1 MGDSLLVGGGAGGG
15 VRTKS
20 ITWDAYQM
28 LSDSDKNNPYV
39 KWLITDRD
47 ASEFIS
53 RYGTSLIPVC
63 TNWEAYRNSSIDEQL
78 DPGTLWIITDMDV
91 EDLAALG
98 IDVSSGSKYYT
109 IEGAAVPNVSVKDV
123 AGGKVYGNSANSLYT
138 LETVMNELSTLR
150 KTVEELKG
158 ILGLE

>member
-28 LSDSDKNNPYV
+28 LSDTDKNNPYV

-53 RYGTSLIPVC
+53 KYGVNLAPVC
-63 TNWEAYRNSSIDEQL
+63 TTWEGYRNSTPDEQL
-78 DPGTLWIITDMDV
+78 DPGTLWLITDIDV
-91 EDLAALG
+91 EDLAAFG
-98 IDVSSGSKYYT
+98 IDVSSGANYYT
-109 IEGAAVPNVSVKDV
+109 IGGPESGVSVTNF
-123 AGGKVYGNSANSLYT
+123 AGTRVYGKSIDSVYN
-138 LETVMNELSTLR
+138 LETAMNEINELR
-150 KTVEELKG
+150 AELTQIKEA
-158 ILGLE
+158 LGLE

>member
-28 LSDSDKNNPYV
+28 LSDTDKNNPYV

-53 RYGTSLIPVC
+53 KYGVNLAPVC
-63 TNWEAYRNSSIDEQL
+63 TTWEGYCNSSVDEQL
-78 DPGTLWIITDMDV
+78 DPGTLWVIVDMDV

-109 IEGAAVPNVSVKDV
+109 IEGATSDIAAVNI
-123 AGGKVYGNSANSLYT
+123 AGSTVYGKSVNSLYT
-138 LETVMNELSTLR
+138 LETAMNEIT
-150 KTVEELKG
+150 ELKET
-158 ILGLE
+158 IAELKSALGLE